1 MDLWTIRIGLLG
13 VMLSAAVGLGCGNDA
28 KQKVEEAPVEQ
39 VRAPVITPPG
49 VEQEKRFVDALKTAT
64 TQGNAAAFNAM
75 IDWNAVTRRA
85 ARDLFVPTQVLQ
97 RVAEGAREG
106 CAASGVCFALAA
118 IGKGKAKLRYL
129 GPFGIGNERWVS
141 FRRLPVEGGFDHVS
155 FLLSVDAQGVAH
167 AMDVLVLSLGETSS
181 KSLRRALLPMIAVNQ
196 DHKVRRMLGTDS
208 AFARHGADISRAQQL
223 ATQGKPTEALALLNA
238 LPAALRSDPLLMAQ
252 RVTITRMT
260 GDEQAYLTA
269 IDDLAARHPNEP
281 ITLLNQLDS
290 FAMRRRFTEAVTV
303 VEHIEKMI
311 APDPYLDVL
320 RSNLLTSAN
329 LAHRAAQAATQ
340 AIEREPDL
348 IEARWALVAATL
360 KQPDY
365 VGTTN
370 ALLAIHTLFHVVPQL
385 EGVPEYAGYV
395 ASPEYA
401 KLKKALSPSP

>member
-1 MDLWTIRIGLLG
+1 MGLSMIR
-13 VMLSAAVGLGCGNDA
+13 LSAWAALLSCVVSAGCGNDA
-28 KQKVEEAPVEQ
+28 KQNVEEAPVEQ
-39 VRAPVITPPG
+39 VLAPVIAPPG
-49 VEQEKRFVDALKTAT
+49 VEQEKRFVDAVKEAAS
-64 TQGNAAAFNAM
+64 QSNPAAFNAL

-85 ARDLFVPTQVLQ
+85 ARDLFVPTEILN
-97 RVAEGAREG
+97 RVADGAREG

-118 IGKGKAKLRYL
+118 VGQGKAKLRHL
-129 GPFGIGNERWVS
+129 GPFGINNERWVS

-167 AMDVLVLSLGETSS
+167 AVDVLVLSLGETSS
-181 KSLRRALLPMIAVNQ
+181 NSLRRALLPMIAGNP
-196 DHKVRRMLGTDS
+196 DKVRRMLGTDS

-223 ATQGKPTEALALLNA
+223 ATQGKPTEALALLNS

-269 IDDLAARHPNEP
+269 IDDLAARHPKEP

-290 FAMRRRFTEAVTV
+290 FAMRKRFTEAVTV

-329 LAHRAAQAATQ
+329 LAHRAAEAATQ

-365 VGTTN
+365 AATTN
-370 ALLAIHTLFHVVPQL
+370 ALLSIHTLFRVMPQL
-385 EGVPEYAGYV
+385 EGVPDYAGYV

-401 KLKKALSPSP
+401 RLKKELAP